1 MSRAITASVLLS
13 LLFCLGSVAQPTGTI
28 TGTVA
33 DESGAVIPNATITIF
48 DKATG
53 LSRSVKTNAEGY
65 FSAVALPAGDYDVKA
80 EVAGFHTLARTA
92 TVQAGETTQVNMPM
106 TLGQTQ
112 EVVNVQAATAQI
124 DYENHEIQ
132 GVIQHS
138 TIEDLP
144 SNGRQYAQLAA
155 LMPGVTVTPG
165 STAQFNTLFNVSI
178 LGAGNR
184 TVFTID
190 GGNVSDNIDTAGGNS
205 SMNFSQDT
213 VQEFQLSSV
222 NFDLATPIASGGA
235 INVVTRSGSNDWHG
249 AGYFFFRDHNTAAY
263 PALERNPLDPTP
275 FFARRNPG
283 ATFSGPLKKD
293 KLFFFF
299 NYEYYNQVQALTVQ
313 GSVPSLT
320 ALQGTFNSPY
330 VGKQISARFDYHLS
344 EKQTLFVRYS
354 HDGNDG
360 FGDVFSNGNPSN
372 WVTNTNWADQ
382 SIMGLTSTLTPN
394 IVNDIRFQ
402 YNYWSNHNLPAL
414 PSACQP
420 PACIGVSPAG
430 TPLSQQVP
438 ELLNIVGTNFAFG
451 NAAIGPNVNAPQA
464 RNTRRFELVE
474 GLSWQKGSH
483 RIKFGGDLNPT
494 RSNGL
499 WGFCTPSCIGAY
511 GPEFTRAT
519 LTKAVGGPAAF
530 NALFPALPTTITSN
544 ADLLNL
550 PVLTL
555 QSGIFTGIG
564 VGSVSTPAPY
574 DNSQNRNYNQYRAYI
589 QDTWKITKTFTL
601 NYGLGWNAQTGFYN
615 SDLAKPAFLAPI
627 YGANN
632 LSPTGN
638 NLKEMEPAVGFA
650 WSPFKDNKTVIR
662 GGGGIY
668 WDSTPGYYKL
678 REPAVIGPLGDGRLT
693 LSPSD
698 FTNIFPGILNFSA
711 GGAPLAIGAPLPIQA
726 LTNMTVGQFMTILQQ
741 QLPAIQT
748 LFQGNV
754 PRSGPYTTT
763 NVDVAKTGVEIYPP
777 GSNPL
782 ARSYQI
788 SLGIQRD
795 LGHDMVLTADWA
807 RRQGENVAFPTESD
821 VNLYNRYINGVQ
833 TPVIPACKTPNFT
846 PGVECTNGP
855 ITQWTDQ
862 GRSVYEG
869 LLLRVQKRLTHRYQF
884 SVNYAL
890 QNENA
895 ETCWNLLNCGQGYGP
910 AIPRQNLGVQGI
922 VMLPWHL
929 QLSVNSSIV
938 SRAPVVP
945 QVGTVALPGTDING
959 NQALPGLGY
968 QCAGISCGK
977 GSLVQAVENWN
988 NTLAGTK
995 DSKGNTIPSL
1005 VLPSDYQF
1013 GDPTYSQDFRITYNL
1028 TVKERYHVTMLA
1040 EMFNAFNIANLSG
1053 YNFTLDPLAAGCT
1066 LTAPGSA
1073 STSCSTQTY
1082 NFGRPTQR
1090 AFQTFGS
1097 GGPRALQLGAKIT
1110 F

>member
-1 MSRAITASVLLS
+1 MSRAIATCILLA
-13 LLFCLGSVAQPTGTI
+13 LLFCVGGFAQPTGTI
-28 TGTVA
+28 AGTIA
-33 DESGAVIPNATITIF
+33 DESGAVVPNATVTITN
-48 DKATG
+48 KANG
-53 LSRSVKTNAEGY
+53 LARTATSNAEGY
-65 FSAVALPAGDYDVKA
+65 FSAPALPAGDYDVKA
-80 EVAGFHTLARTA
+80 EVAGFRTLVRPAN
-92 TVQAGETTQVNMPM
+92 VQAGETTQVNMPM

-112 EVVNVQAATAQI
+112 EVVTVEAATAQI
-124 DYENHEIQ
+124 NYENHEIQ
-132 GVIQHS
+132 GVVQHS
-138 TIEDLP
+138 QIEDLP

-205 SMNFSQDT
+205 SMNFSQET

-249 AGYFFFRDHNTAAY
+249 AGYFFFRDHNMAAY
-263 PALERNPLDPTP
+263 PALARTPLDPNP

-299 NYEYYNQVQALTVQ
+299 NYEYYNQVQALAVQ
-313 GSVPSLT
+313 GSVPSVQTLN
-320 ALQGTFNSPY
+320 GIFNSPY
-330 VGKQISARFDYHLS
+330 VAKQISLRFDYRLND
-344 EKQTLFVRYS
+344 KNALFLRYS
-354 HDGNDG
+354 HDGNVG

-372 WVTNTNWADQ
+372 WVTNKNWADQ
-382 SIMGLTSTLTPN
+382 SIIGLTSTITPN

-402 YNYWSNHNLPAL
+402 YNYWNNHNIQAS
-414 PSACQP
+414 PSACQFP
-420 PACIGVSPAG
+420 CIGVSPAG
-430 TPLSQQVP
+430 TPIGQTVP
-438 ELLNIVGTNFAFG
+438 EFLSIVGTNFAFG

-494 RSNGL
+494 KSAGL
-499 WGFCTPSCIGAY
+499 WGFCTPACIGGY

-519 LTKAVGGPAAF
+519 LTTAVGGPAVF
-530 NALFPALPTTITSN
+530 NALFPTLPTTIKTN

-564 VGSVSTPAPY
+564 VGSNSTPAPY
-574 DNSQNRNYNQYRAYI
+574 NNSQNRNYNQYRAYV
-589 QDTWKITKTFTL
+589 QDTWKITKNFTL

-615 SDLAKPAFLAPI
+615 SDLAKPAYLAPI

-632 LSPTGN
+632 LAPTGN
-638 NLKEMEPAVGFA
+638 NTHEMEPAVGFA
-650 WSPFKDNKTVIR
+650 WSPFKNNKTVIR

-698 FTNIFPGILNFSA
+698 FTNIYPGILNFSA
-711 GGAPLAIGAPLPIQA
+711 GGAPLAIGAPIPIQA
-726 LTNMTVGQFMTILQQ
+726 LTNMTVGQFMNILQQ
-741 QLPAIQT
+741 QLPGIQS
-748 LFQGNV
+748 LFEGSV
-754 PRSGPYTTT
+754 PKSGPYTTT

-777 GSNPL
+777 GGFPL
-782 ARSYQI
+782 ARSYQTSI
-788 SLGIQRD
+788 GIQHD
-795 LGHDMVLTADWA
+795 FGHDIVLTADWA
-807 RRQGENVAFPTESD
+807 RRQGENVSLGELD
-821 VNLYNRYINGVQ
+821 VDLYNRYIGGVQ
-833 TPVIPACKTPNFT
+833 TPVIPACPKPNFT
-846 PGVECTNGP
+846 PGVECSNGP
-855 ITQWTDQ
+855 ITQWTDE
-862 GRSVYEG
+862 GRAVYEG
-869 LLLRVQKRLTHRYQF
+869 MLVRVQKRMTHRYQWA
-884 SVNYAL
+884 VNYAL

-895 ETCWNLLNCGQGYGP
+895 QTCWNLLNCGAGYGP
-910 AIPRQNLGVQGI
+910 AIPRQNLGVQGVI
-922 VMLPWHL
+922 QLPWHF
-929 QLSVNSSIV
+929 QLSVNSSII
-938 SRAPVVP
+938 SRSPVGVN
-945 QVGTVALPGTDING
+945 VGTVALAGTDING
-959 NQALPGLGY
+959 SQALPGLPY
-968 QCAGISCGK
+968 SSAGLTSGK
-977 GSLVQAVENWN
+977 SELVSAVQQWN
-988 NTLAGTK
+988 STLAGTK
-995 DSKGNTIPSL
+995 DSKGNTIPTL
-1005 VLPSDYQF
+1005 VIPHDYQF
-1013 GDPTYSQDFRITYNL
+1013 GDPTYSQDFRLTYNL
-1028 TVKERYHVTMLA
+1028 TVKERYHFTILA
-1040 EMFNAFNIANLSG
+1040 EMFNAFNISNLSG

-1073 STSCSTQTY
+1073 FTNCGSQTY
-1082 NFGRPTQR
+1082 NFGQPTQR

-1097 GGPRALQLGAKIT
+1097 GGPRAVQLGAKIT